1 METDSQQSMKGHA
14 MEILIGIVVVAVL
27 LTWWFNF
34 PNNVEARKQR
44 REARAEAERVAR
56 ANLVKAKQAIRELG
70 LEGEDCYKT
79 DHDEV
84 FKEIRR
90 FGNEAIAALEKDRS
104 ESADIIKKSIRAT
117 LRFAKENLE
126 NNTIKGARTHMR
138 TTIKI
143 CAHTGWAVD
152 FYYDILKSPCGDD
165 ETRMDFYKKID
176 EPGMADWHLE
186 RLLEKDG

>member
-1 METDSQQSMKGHA
+1 MVEFPQECRSPQAGAGSKSGSGESRLRQSC
-14 MEILIGIVVVAVL
+14 
-27 LTWWFNF
+27 
-34 PNNVEARKQR
+34 
-44 REARAEAERVAR
+44 
-56 ANLVKAKQAIRELG
+56 
-70 LEGEDCYKT
+70 EGEGKPSRNWVWKARTANKT

-84 FKEIRR
+84 FKEVRR
-90 FGNEAIAALEKDRS
+90 FGNEAIAALEKDGS

-126 NNTIKGARTHMR
+126 NDTIKGARTHMR

-152 FYYDILKSPCGDD
+152 FYYDILKSPRGDD

-186 RLLEKDG
+186 RLLEKGRVTDLRK